1 MDELI
6 EEGKKKGTSS
16 SGEALPG
23 SFWYRDLLML
33 GATVWMH
40 LCSHSKRHAKVG
52 NRRVGCGGMPGLP
65 VKSRKARNLQ
75 EGLEVTREV
84 CLRTGNSIRLY
95 LVHKRAWPEEVQSL
109 MPPRHF
115 RAHLTAC
122 CASVRASVKL
132 GN

>member
-1 MDELI
+1 VDELI
-6 EEGKKKGTSS
+6 EEGKKKGIPS

-40 LCSHSKRHAKVG
+40 LCSQSKRQSKAG

-65 VKSRKARNLQ
+65 VKLRKTRHLH
-75 EGLEVTREV
+75 EGLEVVRGK
-84 CLRTGNSIRLY
+84 RTGNSIRLY
-95 LVHKRAWPEEVQSL
+95 LVHKRAWPEEGQSL

-115 RAHLTAC
+115 RAHLMAC
-122 CASVRASVKL
+122 SASVRASEKL
-132 GN
+132 AN